1 MKENKHLTLD
11 ELITSIKWCHGILG
25 GDTCNGC
32 PNLKPGTLSDFDDLG
47 KCRCDITLEA
57 MRFLEAMRG
66 GDGDGAGK

>member
-25 GDTCNGC
+25 GDSCTGC
-32 PNLKPGTLSDFDDLG
+32 PNLVFGTLGLDGLG
-47 KCRCDITLEA
+47 KCRCDVSLEA

-66 GDGDGAGK
+66 GDADGAGK